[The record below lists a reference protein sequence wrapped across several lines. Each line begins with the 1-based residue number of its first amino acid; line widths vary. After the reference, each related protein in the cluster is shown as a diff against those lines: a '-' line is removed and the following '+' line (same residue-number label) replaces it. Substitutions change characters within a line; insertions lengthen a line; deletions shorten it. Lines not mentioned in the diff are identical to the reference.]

1 MDTKITK
8 ISDLKVG
15 ETYFFCLEK
24 GTRFAKM
31 GKLIA
36 IINDVFNGHVCDKTE
51 LYIDFGTST
60 NLLYA
65 HEIGFGYS
73 KIEALLNYGKF
84 CFEANEKF
92 SNSFRLASYKHR
104 LSEK

>member
-15 ETYFFCLEK
+15 ETYFFCLAK
-24 GTRFAKM
+24 GIRFAKK

-36 IINDVFNGHVCDKTE
+36 IINEEFNSHVSELTE

-65 HEIGFGYS
+65 HEIGFGNT
-73 KIEALLNYGKF
+73 KIEAVANYGKF
-84 CFEANEKF
+84 VFEANKEF
-92 SNSFRLASYKHR
+92 SDSFRLASYKHR
-104 LSEK
+104 FSEK